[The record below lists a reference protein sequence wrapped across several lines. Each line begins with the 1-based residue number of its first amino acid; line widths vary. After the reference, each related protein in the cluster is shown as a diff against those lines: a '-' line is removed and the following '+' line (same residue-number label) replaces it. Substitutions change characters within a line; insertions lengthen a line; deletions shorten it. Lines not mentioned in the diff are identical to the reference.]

1 MTSHYHTNKM
11 NNNKDQFILKVIFA
25 SLLLLITGA
34 CSREP
39 VSGYPSPPIAG
50 SEVVIEVN
58 QLKPDTPLYFS
69 HKKNG
74 KSIDF
79 FVLLV
84 GEKVR
89 SYFDACVT
97 CYPKKRGYRYDGDT
111 VVCRACNQRFPV
123 STLEKG
129 MGKCYP
135 INIPGKLEG
144 GIYRIPLAKI
154 EEGVKWF

>member
-1 MTSHYHTNKM
+1 MSAKKY
-11 NNNKDQFILKVIFA
+11 QFIIKVILA
-25 SLLLLITGA
+25 SLMLLIIGA

-39 VSGYPSPPIAG
+39 VSGYPPPLISG

-58 QLKPDTPLYFS
+58 RLKSDTPLYFS
-69 HKKNG
+69 HKKDG

-79 FVLLV
+79 FVLLT

-97 CYPKKRGYRYDGDT
+97 CYPKKRGYRYNGGT

-144 GIYRIPLAKI
+144 GTYRIPLAKI
-154 EEGVKWF
+154 EEGAKWF